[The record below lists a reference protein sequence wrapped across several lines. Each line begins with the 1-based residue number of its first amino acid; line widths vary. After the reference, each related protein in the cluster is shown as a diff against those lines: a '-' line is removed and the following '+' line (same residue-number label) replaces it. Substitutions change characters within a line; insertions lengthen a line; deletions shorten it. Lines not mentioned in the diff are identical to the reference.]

1 MRGGD
6 YTKVGAPGGG
16 ITGDHPSDD
25 LNSTN
30 ETFFN
35 LSVYIQSI
43 YNQWQDTAW
52 AEKYMISHCCTLA
65 SVGSV
70 FLLWGK

>member
-6 YTKVGAPGGG
+6 YTKVEAPGGG

-30 ETFFN
+30 EIFFN
-35 LSVYIQSI
+35 LSVYI
-43 YNQWQDTAW
+43 
-52 AEKYMISHCCTLA
+52 
-65 SVGSV
+65 
-70 FLLWGK
+70 